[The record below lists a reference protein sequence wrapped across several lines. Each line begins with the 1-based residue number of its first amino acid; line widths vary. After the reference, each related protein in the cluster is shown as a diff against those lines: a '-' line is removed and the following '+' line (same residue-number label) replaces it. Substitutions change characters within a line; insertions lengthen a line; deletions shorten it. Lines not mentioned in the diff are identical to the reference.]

1 MPPQLLRGSPW
12 PQERASGR
20 HKVEDD
26 PLAITRQLERVLNLP
41 PESLTKEIQL
51 TQKLLDLFI
60 TYQIPSDLLSY
71 DGDAAANGT
80 AKVAPSRPL
89 PPLGHATRC
98 LPSPSLPS

>member
-1 MPPQLLRGSPW
+1 M
-12 PQERASGR
+12 
-20 HKVEDD
+20 
-26 PLAITRQLERVLNLP
+26 LNLP

-71 DGDAAANGT
+71 DGDATANGT